1 MAEEFDL
8 VTLGA
13 GSGGVRASRF
23 AATLYGAKVA
33 CIELPFGFVSSETV
47 GGAGGTCVI
56 RGCVPKKLLVY
67 GAAYAEEFADARGFG
82 WGLPAAGAGA
92 EGGPA
97 HDWASLM
104 KLKEKEIT
112 RLNST
117 YGNILKN
124 ANVALIEG
132 RGALKDAHTVEVT
145 GADGSVR
152 LLKAKNVLIATG
164 GVATGIPMEGAE
176 HAIMSDEALA
186 LQSLPP
192 GPIVVLGAGYIATEF
207 AGIFRG
213 THGAQHAVHLMFRG
227 DKVLRG
233 FDEEC
238 RDQVQEN
245 LTRRGINLL
254 PGCKPTKLEKHGE
267 ADLTLHYTD
276 AAGAAQAL
284 KCGLV
289 MMATGRKPR
298 VEGIGLE
305 ALGVALDEHSA
316 IKVDEYSRTNVP
328 GVWAIGDVTNRI
340 NLTPVALMEGMAF
353 AKSCFGGELTK
364 PDYRNVA
371 SAVFCQPPL
380 ATVGYTEEQAVQE
393 FAGNIDVYVSRFR
406 PMKYTIS
413 GREEKTLMKLI
424 VHAESDVVLGCHM
437 VGPDA
442 PEIMQGL
449 AIALKCGATKAQF
462 DATVGIHPTAA
473 EEFVT
478 MRSRSRRVPATG
490 TSKL

>member
-1 MAEEFDL
+1 MATEEEYDL
-8 VTLGA
+8 VTIGA

-33 CIELPFGFVSSETV
+33 CVELPFGFVASEEI

-56 RGCVPKKLLVY
+56 RGCVPKKLLVF
-67 GAAYAEEFADARGFG
+67 GAGYAEEFADARGFG
-82 WGLPAAGAGA
+82 WAVAGKGGEGA
-92 EGGPA
+92 PV
-97 HDWASLM
+97 HDWASLIA
-104 KLKEKEIT
+104 LKDKEIQ
-112 RLNST
+112 RLNNT

-124 ANVALIEG
+124 ANVTSIEG
-132 RGALKDAHTVEVT
+132 RGKLLDAHRVEVT
-145 GADGSVR
+145 APDGSVR
-152 LLKAKNVLIATG
+152 VLKAKQVLLATG
-164 GVATGIPMEGAE
+164 GVATRIPIEGAE
-176 HAIMSDEALA
+176 HAIMSDHALA
-186 LQSLPP
+186 LPSLPE

-207 AGIFRG
+207 AGIFNG
-213 THGAQHAVHLMFRG
+213 THRHPVHLLFRG

-238 RDQVQEN
+238 RDQVQDN
-245 LTRRGINLL
+245 LVKRGIHVHAK
-254 PGCKPTKLEKHGE
+254 CKPTKIEKRGE
-267 ADLTLHYTD
+267 NDLLLHYTD
-276 AAGAAQAL
+276 AAGAPVTL
-284 KCGLV
+284 ECGLV

-298 VEGIGLE
+298 VEGLGLE
-305 ALGVALDEHSA
+305 TVGVALDEA
-316 IKVDEYSRTNVP
+316 GAVKVDEYSRTNVP
-328 GVWAIGDVTNRI
+328 GVWAVGDLTNRI

-353 AKSCFGGELTK
+353 AKSAFGGELTK

-380 ATVGYTEEQAVQE
+380 ATVGYSEEQAVKE
-393 FAGNIDVYVSRFR
+393 FAGNIDVYHSRFK

-413 GREEKTLMKLI
+413 GRDERTLMKLI
-424 VHAESDVVLGCHM
+424 VHAESDTVVGCHM

-449 AIALKCGATKAQF
+449 AVALKCGATKAQF
-462 DATVGIHPTAA
+462 DSTVGIHPTAA

-478 MRSRSRRVPATG
+478 MRTKTRRVPATG